1 MYFNYFNSKSLLSI
15 FLGIAVML
23 SSCQKGPLP
32 IFKDVSPHPGSPVVF
47 IAGYE
52 SNGVHNVA
60 KYWIN
65 GQEITLSDGTQDAS
79 ANSIVVSDNNDV
91 YVAGSDNGAVYWKN
105 NREIRLPADDA
116 TSIFV
121 SGNDIYVAGSYN
133 YNVSDS
139 PKAVY
144 WKNGTEVLLDR
155 DNVYGYWGGF
165 SVNSIFVSGNDVY
178 TAGYEG
184 PNAVYWKNGKEIYLT
199 GSTIGAAGFIHAR
212 SIYVSGQDIY
222 VDAYETSPGS
232 PFLEFWFAENGAFQP
247 GSLSN
252 PFNPGGGNSLF
263 VSGSHV
269 YIAGTQE
276 VPARYL
282 PTAAYWKD
290 GNVIS
295 LPTSETNS
303 FGNAIF
309 VSGNGVYVAGYE
321 TATYPISYAVYWKD
335 GVETK
340 LTDGAQPAVATS
352 IFIK

>member
-1 MYFNYFNSKSLLSI
+1 MCFNYFKSKSLLAI
-15 FLGIAVML
+15 FLVATVML
-23 SSCQKGPLP
+23 TSCKKEPLT
-32 IFKDVSPHPGSPVVF
+32 IFKDGSFNPEYPVVF

-52 SNGVHNVA
+52 SNGINNVA
-60 KYWIN
+60 TYWID
-65 GQEITLSDGTQDAS
+65 GQEIKLSDGTNNAS
-79 ANSIVVSDNNDV
+79 ANSIFVLNNDV
-91 YVAGSDNGAVYWKN
+91 YIAGSDNGAVYWKN
-105 NREIRLPADDA
+105 NKEIRLPADDA

-121 SGNDIYVAGSYN
+121 SGNDIYVAGSFN
-133 YNVSDS
+133 YNISDS

-155 DNVYGYWGGF
+155 DNVYGHWGGF
-165 SVNSIFVSGNDVY
+165 GVNSIFVSDNDVY

-199 GSTIGAAGFIHAR
+199 SSTIGAAGFIHAK

-222 VDAYETSPGS
+222 VDAYAITPGS
-232 PFLEFWFAENGAFQP
+232 PFQVFWFWENGAFLP

-252 PFNPGGGNSLF
+252 PFSPGEGNSLF

-276 VPARYL
+276 LPTRYS

-295 LPTSETNS
+295 LPTSEINS
-303 FGNAIF
+303 FGNSIF
-309 VSGNGVYVAGYE
+309 TLENHVYVAGYE
-321 TATYPISYAVYWKD
+321 FRSSQVTFAVYWKD

-340 LTDGAQPAVATS
+340 LTDGTHLAYATS